1 MNNINE
7 TQTRMLYVF
16 NRNKKTNDELWSS
29 FYGCT
34 ELGTL
39 HRRLPLRVHRPRW
52 PTMRG
57 GIKDGM
63 HKTEHRKYVRKG
75 NTSINWLNPQLLLV
89 HEWPNSPTVVHWPTR
104 ICDRFGMLFL
114 ELTGQP
120 RSLLTKNLWS
130 PFHGWY
136 KKRLIARK
144 QARKLLMLTLSSSF
158 WLVPISYTLHSC
170 WLHIHV
176 FKYIDISWFI
186 IRTFNVTIPPYHTD
200 PAEQGLGRIP
210 NPPAQQPT
218 RVKCLCTG
226 IPQRLQC
233 ITLAVP
239 WPFFRCPNLC
249 HQKRLAG

>member
-1 MNNINE
+1 MNGQI
-7 TQTRMLYVF
+7 L
-16 NRNKKTNDELWSS
+16 
-29 FYGCT
+29 
-34 ELGTL
+34 
-39 HRRLPLRVHRPRW
+39 
-52 PTMRG
+52 
-57 GIKDGM
+57 
-63 HKTEHRKYVRKG
+63 
-75 NTSINWLNPQLLLV
+75 PQLC
-89 HEWPNSPTVVHWPTR
+89 
-104 ICDRFGMLFL
+104 I
-114 ELTGQP
+114 GQP
-120 RSLLTKNLWS
+120 AFATVLVCSSWNWQVNPDLCWRKISEA
-130 PFHGWY
+130 PFMVDT